1 MYLYSS
7 SFTQFLEFVCCI
19 GNVGNYYGGFVFV
32 VVWGVVVGG
41 GAGGGGLFLVGVVKL
56 VLPLVE
62 DPGRELAVLECCFD
76 MV

>member
-32 VVWGVVVGG
+32 VVWGVVVVGSA
-41 GAGGGGLFLVGVVKL
+41 GASRLFLVRVVEL

-62 DPGRELAVLECCFD
+62 GPGRELAVLKCCFD
-76 MV
+76 VL

>member
-32 VVWGVVVGG
+32 VVWGVVVGN
-41 GAGGGGLFLVGVVKL
+41 AGGSGLFLVGVV
-56 VLPLVE
+56 E
-62 DPGRELAVLECCFD
+62 GPGRELAVLECCFD
-76 MV
+76 VV